1 MLIEARSKLKFA
13 DSFVPSGLFLRRS
26 SLLTSSSKRKAVEI
40 VGVCCYL
47 WVRLEV
53 QVRPQQAA
61 FSLLNLTWIWGAFF
75 GAIVGFGRAYM
86 PEDAVF
92 NMNVWVKELH
102 GPNGS
107 APCGPWVLGLVSWLR
122 ETYHHV
128 FVAVC

>member
-1 MLIEARSKLKFA
+1 MLKCLQS
-13 DSFVPSGLFLRRS
+13 
-26 SLLTSSSKRKAVEI
+26 
-40 VGVCCYL
+40 
-47 WVRLEV
+47 LEV
-53 QVRPQQAA
+53 QVRLEQAA
-61 FSLLNLTWIWGAFF
+61 FSFLNLTWIWGAFF

-122 ETYHHV
+122 ET
-128 FVAVC
+128 

>member
-13 DSFVPSGLFLRRS
+13 DSFVSSGLFLRRS
-26 SLLTSSSKRKAVEI
+26 SLLTSSSKRKAVQI